1 MHIHTTQAN
10 AQGSALAG
18 AIAEETAISLRRAR
32 ELRETAAKL
41 KAISAEITPEF
52 LPNQPAAQGFTQTA
66 SSVQS
71 QEQPR
76 NAAPV
81 SFWA

>member
-10 AQGSALAG
+10 AQGNALAG
-18 AIAEETAISLRRAR
+18 AIAEETATSLRRAR

-41 KAISAEITPEF
+41 KAISTEITPEF
-52 LPNQPAAQGFTQTA
+52 LPNPPATQGYTRAA
-66 SSVQS
+66 SSQS
-71 QEQPR
+71 QELPHKTS
-76 NAAPV
+76 PV